1 MASKDYYSAYRS
13 PAYTNFRAFQSENVM
28 GIFDPMNLV
37 MKLDADIGAFLIT
50 ADGATRFT
58 IASDPQVVLAV
69 AVNFH
74 ETIHWWQHAGTTAG
88 LLCALTIPLQTHINV
103 EHLQTFGCKYKKPLF
118 KFLEKQG
125 QSLPDYLQR
134 SLNIIVNNWMDIEFS
149 YALLNYPENA
159 RRVCSNKYFL
169 SIGHAIQIHLGGTVG
184 LLAACF
190 DKDFH
195 VLPNIKEW
203 EDNFR
208 ELRERRV
215 RNYFPGSQIIVP
227 PLGVHSILEGQAR
240 FQELQFLYLVA
251 GPKATWDEFK
261 VLGLMEP
268 LYTRAFESFL
278 IATGLEYP
286 SNPMSPS
293 VHLFMVLCD
302 IALNPDSGYPNDIMD
317 YERFLE
323 DISPGIRFLR
333 GAAVIRR
340 SPHLKNRLVNLT
352 KDEYQEVATDI
363 CQQVHWKTPQQ
374 AAATIMEMWEGTDLP
389 QELERENKNGEFR
402 DNNMPIRFYYAN
414 HLNLMRDKAKNPEFF
429 CWPAKHLVVEHNQV
443 VDAQRIKTLVD
454 SHQPPFIAKTMDS
467 RVVENL
473 KHIKNPDARVRVIST
488 FFRWQIYYD
497 VVRQWIAKDG
507 RFSFNYRWLDPGHTE
522 LDYINWVKKD
532 FQQNFGCDVGDIE
545 LC

>member
-13 PAYTNFRAFQSENVM
+13 PAYTNFRALQSVNIM
-28 GIFDPMNLV
+28 GVFDPMNLV
-37 MKLDADIGAFLIT
+37 VKLDADIAAFLT
-50 ADGATRFT
+50 TSDRSARLAKASRPKAV
-58 IASDPQVVLAV
+58 IAA
-69 AVNFH
+69 AVNIH
-74 ETIHWWQHAGTTAG
+74 ETVHWWQHAGTTAG
-88 LLCALTIPLQTHINV
+88 LLCALTIPLQTHMNV
-103 EHLQTFGCKYKKPLF
+103 GHLETFGRKYKKPLF

-125 QSLPDYLQR
+125 QSLPNSLQR
-134 SLNIIVNNWMDIEFS
+134 SLNIIVNNWMDVEFS

-159 RRVCSNKYFL
+159 QRVCSNKYFL

-190 DKDFH
+190 DKDFD
-195 VLPNIKEW
+195 VLSNIKEW

-227 PLGVHSILEGQAR
+227 PLGIHSILEGQAR
-240 FQELQFLYLVA
+240 FQELQFLYLA
-251 GPKATWDEFK
+251 ADRKITWDGFR
-261 VLGLMEP
+261 VMGLMEP

-278 IATGLEYP
+278 VATGLEYP
-286 SNPMSPS
+286 SNPISLS

-302 IALNPDSGYPNDIMD
+302 IALNPDSGYPNDITD

-333 GAAVIRR
+333 AAAVIRR

-352 KDEYQEVATDI
+352 KDEYQEVVTEI
-363 CQQVHWKTPQQ
+363 CQQLHWKTPQQ
-374 AAATIMEMWEGTDLP
+374 TAATIMEMWERTEVP

-402 DNNMPIRFYYAN
+402 YDNMPIRFYYAN
-414 HLNLMRDKAKNPEFF
+414 HLNLMHDKAKNPEFF
-429 CWPAKHLVVEHNQV
+429 CWPAKHLVVEPNQSV
-443 VDAQRIKTLVD
+443 ELRPIGVGSRR
-454 SHQPPFIAKTMDS
+454 PPIVANCM
-467 RVVENL
+467 VGGVEENL
-473 KHIKNPDARVRVIST
+473 PQIKNPDARVRVIST
-488 FFRWQIYYD
+488 FFQWQIYYD

-507 RFSFNYRWLDPGHTE
+507 RFSFNYRWFDPGYTE
-522 LDYINWVKKD
+522 LDYMNWVKNS
-532 FQQNFGCDVGDIE
+532 FQQNFGFDFGEIE